1 MQNDNFEKE
10 DITNDENSFLNLF
23 EKNDLK
29 DIFIL
34 SEILNNTKFDQ

>member
-1 MQNDNFEKE
+1 MQKDYFESKNKN
-10 DITNDENSFLNLF
+10 IDENTFLNLL
-23 EKNDLK
+23 ESQDLE

>member
-1 MQNDNFEKE
+1 MQEDNFDNE
-10 DITNDENSFLNLF
+10 DLQEDENSFFNLL
-23 EKNDLK
+23 KTNDLK

>member
-1 MQNDNFEKE
+1 MQQDNFENE
-10 DITNDENSFLNLF
+10 DLQNDENIFLNLL